1 VSYNLLLDIDK
12 DVIIYAII
20 EHRKRKLIKKDYI
33 KYTRSNDPVKT
44 AGLLMK
50 EINNLNPKKI
60 FFPGGILK
68 PSSSD
73 YFFVDKNMYDDVKK
87 DVYGK
92 SDYNYL
98 TAVAYHIAVKL
109 QISAIAV
116 KPLSSDTLKSLN
128 RINGI
133 ENIVKR
139 SRYHA
144 CQHHAA
150 CLYCER
156 LVGKR
161 YDDMN
166 IIVACIGNKTSVG
179 AHLKGKCVDVNDA
192 YGAEGPMGFTSSGDV
207 PIQPFVE
214 KIMGEKLDI
223 DDIKQLLFSQGGL
236 SEYYVK
242 NAVDADKLYDKDE
255 NIKIAVE
262 ALAYQVSKY
271 IGSAATLLNGK
282 IDAIIICGEGAKS
295 ERIVELIKGRV
306 EFLGKVLVFSDFE
319 IMRYLEYVSEIVG
332 TKLYPVR
339 KY

>member
-1 VSYNLLLDIDK
+1 M
-12 DVIIYAII
+12 YAII
-20 EHRKRKLIKKDYI
+20 EHKKRKLIKKGYI
-33 KYTRSNDPVKT
+33 KYTRSDDSDKT
-44 AGLLMK
+44 ARLLIK
-50 EINNLNPKKI
+50 EMNDLPLKKI

-68 PSSSD
+68 PSSTD
-73 YFFVDKNMYDDVKK
+73 YLIVNKNMYNDVKK

-92 SDYNYL
+92 SKYNYL
-98 TAVAYHIAVKL
+98 TAVAYHIAEKL
-109 QISAIAV
+109 QIFAIVV
-116 KPLSSDTLKSLN
+116 KPLSLDRLKSLN

-133 ENIVKR
+133 KNIVKY

-144 CQHHAA
+144 CQQHAA

-156 LVGKR
+156 LLGKR

-166 IIVACIGNKTSVG
+166 IIVAYIGNKTSVG

-214 KIMGEKLDI
+214 RIMGEKLDI
-223 DDIKQLLFSQGGL
+223 DAIEKLLFSQSGL
-236 SEYYVK
+236 SEYHVK
-242 NAVDADKLYDKDE
+242 NAVDADRLYDKDE

-271 IGSAATLLNGK
+271 IGSAAISLNGK

-306 EFLGKVLVFSDFE
+306 EFLGKVLVFREFE
-319 IMRYLEYVSEIVG
+319 MMKYLGYISEIVG
-332 TKLYPVR
+332 TKLYPLIR